1 LLLQALILTVVLA
14 AATDL
19 EKGDAMQ
26 CRDARERERERERT
40 AQKRKRVF
48 LFSET
53 RIIFLIQKKIDRAK
67 LGHVPRLARL

>member
-1 LLLQALILTVVLA
+1 LLLQALILTVVSV

-26 CRDARERERERERT
+26 CRDARERERERT

-53 RIIFLIQKKIDRAK
+53 RIFFLIQKKIDRAK